1 MQFPMLYHESPQ
13 NLLFQWRRIIGW
25 MAYGVASAVVI
36 FFLTTASLQH
46 HAFWRGGQVVDQ
58 VTARR

>member
-1 MQFPMLYHESPQ
+1 MLYQESPQ
-13 NLLFQWRRIIGW
+13 NLLFRRRNIGW

-46 HAFWRGGQVVDQ
+46 
-58 VTARR
+58 